1 MATRFTSL
9 LAVLLLGLTGC
20 AQMKVPG
27 ADYFSSVKEKFDL
40 SSNIPWGE
48 GDYRAGMPSRV
59 VAVWVDTVMYTTGEV
74 PVRGFGGRLMFYT
87 PKGEKPIKIDGDLV
101 VYAFDEVGRDP
112 RQVAPD
118 KKYVFTAEQLTSHYS
133 KGELGHSYSV
143 WLPWDQAGGTQ
154 REISLIV
161 RFIPKGGTVIVGDPT
176 RHILPGAKIEE
187 THLAGRAASGTQA
200 PAAASAG
207 ATPMPAPAP
216 AAMPAVAPGAAPAPL
231 PMAVPPS
238 GLLQTGHEW
247 QNEATNGSNHDRNRK
262 MQTTT
267 IDMTSTFGRSTPSS
281 VSQRP
286 VAGEYGTQQSFPSI
300 APGVETTV
308 HYGVSP
314 RAAAQQAAAGT
325 PVAMAAAPVVA
336 TPPSFPS
343 TQPAGSGRSG
353 LERTRTVGKPIERP
367 VRERSPWQRQ
377 TGVTPAQ

>member
-9 LAVLLLGLTGC
+9 LTVLLLGLTGC

-27 ADYFSSVKEKFDL
+27 AEYFSSVKEHFDL
-40 SSNIPWGE
+40 SDNIPWGE
-48 GDYRAGMPSRV
+48 GDYKAGMPSRV

-87 PKGEKPIKIDGDLV
+87 PKGEKPIKVEGDLV

-112 RQVAPD
+112 RHVAPD
-118 KKYVFTAEQLTSHYS
+118 KKYVFTAEQLAGHYS

-143 WLPWDQAGGTQ
+143 WLPWDQAGGSQ

-187 THLAGRAASGTQA
+187 TQLAGK
-200 PAAASAG
+200 PAAGTPAPVAAAAG
-207 ATPMPAPAP
+207 ATPMPVP
-216 AAMPAVAPGAAPAPL
+216 AAMPAVAPVAPPAAQ
-231 PMAVPPS
+231 PMAAPPS
-238 GLLQTGHEW
+238 GLQQTGHEW

-267 IDMTSTFGRSTPSS
+267 IDMTSTFGRSTPNA

-314 RAAAQQAAAGT
+314 RATAQQATAGA
-325 PVAMAAAPVVA
+325 PAPGAAAPVVA
-336 TPPSFPS
+336 TPPSFPT

-377 TGVTPAQ
+377 TSATPAQ